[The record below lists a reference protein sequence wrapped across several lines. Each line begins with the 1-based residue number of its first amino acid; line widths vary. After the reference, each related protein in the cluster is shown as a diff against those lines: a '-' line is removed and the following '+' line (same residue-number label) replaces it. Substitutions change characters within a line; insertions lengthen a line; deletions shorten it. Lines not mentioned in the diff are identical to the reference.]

1 MHYHPEGQSKSQSP
15 CGRGSSRVWISG
27 GMSRFLQQSAE
38 GLVVLRS
45 MTLASIQVQALVLM
59 LKVCVIMDKLLK
71 LSELHSD
78 V

>member
-1 MHYHPEGQSKSQSP
+1 
-15 CGRGSSRVWISG
+15 
-27 GMSRFLQQSAE
+27 MSRFLQQYAE

-45 MTLASIQVQALVLM
+45 MTLASIQVQVLVLK

-71 LSELHSD
+71 LSELRSD

>member
-1 MHYHPEGQSKSQSP
+1 
-15 CGRGSSRVWISG
+15 
-27 GMSRFLQQSAE
+27 MSRFFQQSA

-45 MTLASIQVQALVLM
+45 MTLASIQVQALVLT